1 LCQDQ
6 SDPVGDK
13 QVIHVVFQ
21 CLGVDLCRV
30 RASEECR
37 VHYFQPFDAYWFV
50 MLGSNMAGRDQKRK
64 RPSQVDFEI
73 RVGKRRGPFQ
83 EMDGESV

>member
-1 LCQDQ
+1 
-6 SDPVGDK
+6 
-13 QVIHVVFQ
+13 
-21 CLGVDLCRV
+21 
-30 RASEECR
+30 
-37 VHYFQPFDAYWFV
+37 

-73 RVGKRRGPFQ
+73 GVGKRRSPFQ